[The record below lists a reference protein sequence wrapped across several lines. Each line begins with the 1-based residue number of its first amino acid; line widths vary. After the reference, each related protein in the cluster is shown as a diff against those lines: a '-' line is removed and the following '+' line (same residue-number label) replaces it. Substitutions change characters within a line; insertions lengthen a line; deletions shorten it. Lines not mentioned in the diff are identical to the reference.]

1 MIRHFSAAQQGGGSS
16 RMAWF
21 SRRLTEK
28 DIAPIHLG
36 KMKAYKLP
44 RGRGDIL
51 FTGALLALYKEELTT
66 EERESSVNNF
76 LDVLALFKTEKQQY
90 FLYYEVKFTG
100 EQYKLGRQQYA
111 ALLKS
116 MQEVEQFLN
125 KMSYSNSS
133 SFRSIVLSEAKI
145 YDAACG

>member
-1 MIRHFSAAQQGGGSS
+1 
-16 RMAWF
+16 
-21 SRRLTEK
+21 
-28 DIAPIHLG
+28 
-36 KMKAYKLP
+36 MKAYKLP